1 MSEIHLIVLWELAR
15 EQESRILADIRDRLE
30 LVHTDVLRW
39 PSDPAA
45 CYGRFYG
52 ASLADVQCKVRTCG
66 GGPFRIVIVRD
77 QDPVYGLRETSR
89 GLERVNVRL
98 FDLKM
103 RYRSW
108 TGGGH
113 KVHTTNSA
121 AEARHDV
128 LLLTGHPAEDW
139 ARGCPKGP
147 LTVMSGQVGWPSLRA
162 LFDFLGRVMPYV
174 VLRNAETLPDGFDPT
189 LHGDVDLLVPDAE
202 ACAYLLGARKVFP
215 QPYRVHY
222 EVQVAGRPVRFDFR
236 HVGDGY
242 YDGVWERGMLER
254 RVERNGIFVLAPED
268 AFFALLYH
276 ALYQKPEIAGDYPAK
291 LAALAEA
298 AGVPEGDLDDWLPR
312 LETFLERNGYGRPV
326 PQDKSVFWNARLVEW
341 KVLADEVAAL
351 SGVTDLR
358 PFRVIELRA
367 WASLGTFF
375 FSGRFEGRP
384 CFVKYSPVARS
395 LTAAEWRQP
404 QLARQQD
411 EAVFVQPL
419 LWHVTKDGGAFVVQ
433 EMVDGRPMSALLRT
447 GDAVLADKG
456 ETVVSDLVRIAE
468 ALDRAGIVHRDIRP
482 ANLLVGED
490 GHVTLIDFQFAIA
503 RTARFDDDYVQRNPR
518 IAYVL
523 GEDYALAHGQWND
536 AHAICKVLAQ
546 LPSSEERDAAL
557 ARLRP
562 LSLNPTR
569 VACCS
574 RRMMKRMRRRL
585 ARLRRRKLAAFF
597 SRRLRRKLDRRFQ
610 VEFETLSYAVRNW
623 RVVES

>member
-1 MSEIHLIVLWELAR
+1 MSELHLIILWELAR
-15 EQESRILADIRDRLE
+15 EQESRILADIPDHLE
-30 LVHTDVLRW
+30 LVHTEVLRW

-52 ASLADVQCKVRTCG
+52 ANLADVQCKVRTCG
-66 GGPFRIVIVRD
+66 SGPFRIVIVRD
-77 QDPVYGLRETSR
+77 SDPEYGLRETSR
-89 GLERVNVRL
+89 GLERVNVKL

-113 KVHTTNSA
+113 KVHTTNSSE
-121 AEARHDV
+121 EARRDI
-128 LLLTGHPAEDW
+128 LLITGHPLEAW
-139 ARGCPKGP
+139 TAGRPHGP
-147 LTVMSGQVGWPSLRA
+147 LTVLPGQGGWADLRSLFA
-162 LFDFLGRVMPYV
+162 FLEASLPYV
-174 VLRNAETLPDGFDPT
+174 VLRNAETLPDRFDPT
-189 LHGDVDLLVPDAE
+189 LHGDIDLLVPDAE
-202 ACAYLLGARKVFP
+202 ACAYLLGAHKVFP

-222 EVQVAGRPVRFDFR
+222 EAQVSGRPVRFDFR

-254 RVERNGIFVLAPED
+254 RVARNGIFVLAPED

-276 ALYQKPEIAGDYPAK
+276 ALYQKREIAEDYPAK
-291 LAALAEA
+291 LAVLAVA
-298 AGVPEGDLDDWLPR
+298 AGVPDGDFDDWLPR
-312 LETFLERNGYGRPV
+312 LESFLERNGYSRPE

-341 KVLADEVAAL
+341 NVLADEVAVL

-367 WASLGTFF
+367 GMPLRTFF
-375 FSGRFEGRP
+375 FSGRFEGKP

-411 EAVFVQPL
+411 ESVFVRPL
-419 LWHVTKDGGAFVVQ
+419 FWHVTKDGGAFVVQ
-433 EMVDGRPMSALLRT
+433 EMVNGRPLSTLLRT

-456 ETVVSDLVRIAE
+456 ETIVSDLVRIAE
-468 ALDRAGIVHRDIRP
+468 ALDRAEIVHRDIRP
-482 ANLLVGED
+482 ANLLVDED

-503 RTARFDDDYVQRNPR
+503 RTARSDDNYVQGNPR

-523 GEDYALAHGQWND
+523 GEGYALAHGQWND
-536 AHAICKVLAQ
+536 THAICKVLAQ

-562 LSLNPTR
+562 LSLKPTR
-569 VACCS
+569 VASCS
-574 RRMMKRMRRRL
+574 CRMMKWMRRRL

-610 VEFETLSYAVRNW
+610 VEFETLSYAVKKW
-623 RVVES
+623 RVTD